1 MRKNV
6 KLGKLILGLML
17 AIFVI
22 GTGPG
27 MPPVVKAADE
37 PADIQDT
44 YEVDGVTYYNT
55 NSNSFSKDS
64 CQFMKEPLSPKENVL
79 SSGVSRGNVV

>member
-1 MRKNV
+1 MLRKNV
-6 KLGKLILGLML
+6 KFGKLMLGLML

-27 MPPVVKAADE
+27 MTPVVKAADA

-44 YEVDGVTYYNT
+44 YTYNRSMAALRT
-55 NSNSFSKDS
+55 APK
-64 CQFMKEPLSPKENVL
+64 PLKTK
-79 SSGVSRGNVV
+79 G